1 MTKIFNFMGR
11 VKWLAEL
18 QTIMGENKVTVMLIP
33 PNAGSFSKKVTFV
46 DFFDEVAERLFQ
58 TCTKDCFLNVR
69 GNCRVYGN
77 RIKFIGSD
85 FQKLEF
91 DTELGRYVPIA

>member
-1 MTKIFNFMGR
+1 MAKIFKFIGR
-11 VKWLAEL
+11 LKWFERFPTG
-18 QTIMGENKVTVMLIP
+18 QGGYKTQVMLIP
-33 PNAGSFSKKVTFV
+33 PNAGSFSNRVTFV
-46 DFFDEVAERLFQ
+46 DFFDDVAERLFQ
-58 TCTKDCFLNVR
+58 TCTKDCFLNVQ